1 MEEVAKEA
9 TPVDIRVFYLMNG
22 QILFAEFFG
31 TIEDSDDYIIRHAVM
46 VMIGQN
52 KQIGM
57 STAYPFTNIDD
68 DIILSWRHVTA
79 TSDLNWNQQ
88 LISEYE
94 KFWQSI
100 RAATAGIV
108 LPGQQTNMSGP
119 TPPPGRPGPGPMR
132 PTIVK

>member
-1 MEEVAKEA
+1 MEAVKEA
-9 TPVDIRVFYLMNG
+9 VPVDIRVFYLMNG

-31 TIEDSDDYIIRHAVM
+31 TDEETDDFVIRHAVM

-68 DIILSWRHVTA
+68 DVILSWRQVTA
-79 TSDLNWNQQ
+79 SSDLNWNRQ
-88 LISEYE
+88 LVGEYE
-94 KFWQSI
+94 KFWTQLQ
-100 RAATAGIV
+100 AKAAGII
-108 LPGQQTNMSGP
+108 LPGQPGSQMPP
-119 TPPPGRPGPGPMR
+119 TQPPGRPGPGPMR